1 MPSATGR
8 PTKTVQ
14 LYAAGSLKA
23 ALTEAALAVTRAHG
37 IAIEPVF
44 GPSGLLR
51 ERLETEAA
59 PAGVFASAD
68 LDNPRRLA
76 RAGKAGPVVLL
87 ARNRLAALLRPG
99 LSATPETLLDVM
111 LDPGIRLGTSTP
123 RSDPSGDYAWAV
135 FHKAETLHR
144 GSRARLE
151 EKALTL
157 VGGAR
162 SAEPPGDTSAYAWH
176 LREGRADLFL
186 TYRTNARAAVA
197 ELPGAAVVELPPAL
211 ATGADYGL
219 TVLASSDS
227 AAATA
232 AFFLLSPEGQ
242 RGLAAHGFEAPLLPL
257 GNG

>member
-8 PTKTVQ
+8 PLETVQ

-23 ALTEAALAVTRAHG
+23 ALTEAARAVTRAHG
-37 IAIEPVF
+37 VAVETVF

-59 PAGVFASAD
+59 PAGIFASAD

-76 RAGKAGPVVLL
+76 RAGKAGPVVLF

-99 LSATPETLLDVM
+99 LSATTETLLDLM
-111 LDPGIRLGTSTP
+111 LDPGIRLATSTP
-123 RSDPSGDYAWAV
+123 QSDPSGDYAWAV
-135 FHKAETLHR
+135 FHKADALHR

-162 SAEPPGDTSAYAWH
+162 SAEPPADTSAYAWH
-176 LREGRADLFL
+176 LRAGRADLFL
-186 TYRTNARAAVA
+186 TYRTNARTAAD

-219 TVLASSDS
+219 TVLVRSDS

-242 RGLAAHGFEAPLLPL
+242 KVLAAHGFEAPLLPP